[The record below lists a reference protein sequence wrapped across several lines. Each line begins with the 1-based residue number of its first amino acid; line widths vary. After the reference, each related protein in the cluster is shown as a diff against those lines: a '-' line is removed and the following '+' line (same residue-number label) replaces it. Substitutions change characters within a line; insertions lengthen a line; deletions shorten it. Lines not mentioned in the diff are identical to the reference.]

1 MTIKNKEL
9 KLNDLQSYD
18 REELEF
24 FVKLLASKLEHRTAE
39 LEKLKAKVSGR
50 IGYGGSKNPYVK

>member
-1 MTIKNKEL
+1 MNKVKEL
-9 KLNDLQSYD
+9 KLDKLNEYS

-24 FVKLLASKLEHRTAE
+24 FVKMLASKLEGRTAE